1 MDTAHALTQE
11 TIFGMADG
19 TAYSGA
25 LCLSSDGQRYFFAH
39 AQADGNAIAL
49 PHDHWRTREA
59 ALRGLAAIASG
70 KRKPRTKAKA
80 KAKAKA

>member
-1 MDTAHALTQE
+1 MTTTPALTQE
-11 TIFGMADG
+11 TIFGMSDG

-25 LCLSSDGQRYFFAH
+25 LCLSGDGKRYYFAH
-39 AQADGNAIAL
+39 AQADGNAIEL

-70 KRKPRTKAKA
+70 KRKPKAKA
-80 KAKAKA
+80 KPKA